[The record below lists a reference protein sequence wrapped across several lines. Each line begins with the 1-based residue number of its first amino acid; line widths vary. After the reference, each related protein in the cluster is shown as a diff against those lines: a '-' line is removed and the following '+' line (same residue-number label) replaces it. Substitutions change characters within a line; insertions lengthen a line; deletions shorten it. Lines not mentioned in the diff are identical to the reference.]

1 MKQTFSFNAKR
12 YMTTMVLAIVSFFSV
27 WATDNFNDVVGSVVP
42 VTFTNDATHPWS
54 VEGNMAIIRGTNQSN
69 YYAASWLTMAFS
81 TNSTTQLSFEW
92 AFYNYGYHEDL
103 QVFVDGKYHASKSNS
118 TYSKKIIILE
128 PGEHIIAFRDSVGY
142 YNYTGNWSGVKNIV
156 IEEYETLESTVLTDN
171 SAPLTFETGGEYPW
185 TTEDGYIQNSNYGV
199 SNSSSRFSSTF
210 TVDKLSRFSFDY
222 RVGYYNGTELTTD
235 QNYSHRFRFYV
246 NGKQRKDVSSAI
258 SYEKTSI
265 VLDPGTYTMEWVD
278 TIMGNSSPFISQIRN
293 MELSPEWVSVELASA
308 GSLGVEVLYL
318 VDVLTDVG
326 MLKVKGPLNST
337 DWTNIKQMKNLTCL
351 DLSEAYFDAIPDR
364 AFEGLNSLSRV
375 MLPQGVKTIGQFAFY
390 NTQVDKITLPE
401 SLTSIRNAAFANCVW
416 LKQIEIPHSVTSI
429 GYCAFQGCTTLH
441 TLSFSDGM
449 TEILDNVCRGCNSLT
464 NVYLPKNLQS
474 IGYYSFAETTN
485 LRKIQFPSSLNY
497 IRNGAFY
504 KCGLD
509 SVALPVKLQYLESG
523 TFSYC
528 NNLKYVELPS
538 LLLNSNNNY
547 HYYYLDGNNVYQ
559 YSWSNTFYTGCRN
572 NFSYCP
578 MIEKVVCMSA
588 TPPVIYEDPFS
599 NGRNKNEITLVVP
612 SFAVVNYKLDTY
624 WYQFGSIVE
633 GDDIDYWAISSVL
646 SLTNNRRMNGKPDI
660 DLCEGG
666 QLTVGGNAPM
676 EIGQFNLF
684 NSEQNPCRLL
694 NLCENMTADSINS
707 YFSVNAGTW
716 YFFTPLHDVD
726 LSKVNVSNEA
736 SYVFRYYDGSSRA
749 SVGAG
754 SSWRN
759 VDSNKLTAG
768 QGYIFHCNANA
779 VITMPANATAH
790 GQVFRTT
797 DFSKPLAT
805 YESTTSANKNWNYV
819 GNPYPCYYDIY
830 YMDFTAPITVWTGS
844 TYKAYSIADDD
855 YALRPMQSFFVQKP
869 DAVDNIIFRKE
880 GRQLTSEIAHGA
892 SARSFRAPSQAN
904 RYFFNLQL
912 ASEEMIDETRVVV
925 NEKASLDYEIEHD
938 AAKFMSFDSAVP
950 QLFTVDDAGNS
961 YAINERPFG
970 DGKVKLAYYAGKNGF
985 YTISATRTDGT
996 IYLYDAETN
1005 ETVDLTEQE
1014 YTFHSDVT
1022 VGNNDTRFMLTLSVS
1037 GETTG
1042 INVIEGTKNTTD
1054 NSMYDLQ
1061 GRKVQFSTKKGIYIH
1076 NGQKVVR

>member
-12 YMTTMVLAIVSFFSV
+12 YMATMVLAIVSYFSV
-27 WATDNFNDVVGSVVP
+27 WASDNFGDVVSSVVP
-42 VTFTNDATHPWS
+42 VTFTNDAEHPWT
-54 VEGNMAIIRGTNQSN
+54 VEGNTAIIRGTNQSN
-69 YYAASWLTMAFS
+69 YYASSWLTMAYA
-81 TNSTTQLSFEW
+81 TTTTTQLSFEW
-92 AFYNYGYHEDL
+92 AFYNYGDHVNL
-103 QVFVDGKYHASKSNS
+103 QVFIDGKYLASKSNS
-118 TYSKKIIILE
+118 TYSKKIFILE
-128 PGEHIIAFRDSVGY
+128 PGEHIVAFRDSVGY
-142 YNYTGNWSGVKNIV
+142 RNYTGNWSGVKNIV
-156 IEEYETLESTVLTDN
+156 IEEYKTLESTVLTAN

-185 TTEDGYIQNSNYGV
+185 TTESGFVQNSNYGV
-199 SNSSSRFSSTF
+199 SNSASRFSSTF

-222 RVGYYNGTELTTD
+222 RVGYYNGTEFTTD
-235 QNYSHRFRFYV
+235 QNYSHRFKFYV
-246 NGKQRKDVSSAI
+246 NGKQQKEVSSAI

-265 VLDPGTYTMEWVD
+265 ILDPGTYTMEWID

-308 GSLGVEVLYL
+308 GSLGVEVLYQ

-390 NTQVDKITLPE
+390 NTQIDKISLPE
-401 SLTSIRNAAFANCVW
+401 SLTSIGNAAFANCVW
-416 LKQIEIPHSVTSI
+416 LKQIEIPHSVISI
-429 GYCAFQGCTTLH
+429 GHCAFQGCTTLQ
-441 TLSFSDGM
+441 TLSFSNNM
-449 TEILDNVCRGCNSLT
+449 IEILDNVCRGCNSLT
-464 NVYLPKNLQS
+464 NVSLPKNLQS

-509 SVALPVKLQYLESG
+509 SVVLPVKLQYLESG

-528 NNLKYVELPS
+528 NNLKYVQFPS
-538 LLLNSNNNY
+538 LLVNSSKNY
-547 HYYYLDGNNVYQ
+547 RYYYLEGNNVNQ
-559 YSWSNTFYTGCRN
+559 YYYNNTYNTGCRN

-599 NGRNKNEITLVVP
+599 NGRAKSEITLVVP

-633 GDDIDYWAISSVL
+633 GDDIDYWAISSSL

-676 EIGQFNLF
+676 EVGQFNLF
-684 NSEQNPCRLL
+684 NSEQSPCRLL
-694 NLCENMTADSINS
+694 NMCENMTADSINS
-707 YFSVNAGTW
+707 IFSVNANTW

-726 LSKVNVSNEA
+726 MSKVSVSNGA

-749 SVGAG
+749 SSGTSG
-754 SSWRN
+754 WRN
-759 VDSNKLTAG
+759 VDNNKLLAG

-779 VITMPANATAH
+779 VITMPANAANH
-790 GQVFRTT
+790 SQVLRTT
-797 DFSKPLAT
+797 DVTRPLST
-805 YESTTSANKNWNYV
+805 YETTTSANKSWNYV

-844 TYKAYSIADDD
+844 TYKAYSIADDELV
-855 YALRPMQSFFVQKP
+855 LRPMQSFFVQKP

-880 GRQLTSEIAHGA
+880 GRQLTTEITHAT
-892 SARSFRAPSQAN
+892 SARSFRVPAHTS
-904 RYFFNLQL
+904 RYLFNIQL
-912 ASEEMIDETRVVV
+912 TGDEMADETRVVLN
-925 NEKASLDYEIEHD
+925 NEALMDYEIERD
-938 AAKFMSFDSAVP
+938 ASKFMSFETTVP
-950 QLFTVDDAGNS
+950 QIFTLDASGNS
-961 YAINERPFG
+961 YAINERPLA
-970 DGKVKLAYYAGKNGF
+970 DGAVKLAYYVGQSGF
-985 YTISATRTDGT
+985 YTISATRADGE
-996 IYLYDAETN
+996 IYLYDSLLNTSLNLAE
-1005 ETVDLTEQE
+1005 QS
-1014 YTFHSDVT
+1014 YTFHSNAT
-1022 VGNNDTRFMLTLSVS
+1022 EGTNNNRFVLTLNVNA
-1037 GETTG
+1037 GEPTG
-1042 INVIEGTKNTTD
+1042 ISTFESVKMNHENAV
-1054 NSMYDLQ
+1054 YDLQ
-1061 GRKVQFSTKKGIYIH
+1061 GRKVQNASKGIFIQ
-1076 NGQKVVR
+1076 NGHKVVK